1 MQNLVTFNND
11 LKEVTTTTLKVAEV
25 FGKKHDNVMKAVNKL
40 LGNIRGIDD
49 FNQVKNDLVKNN
61 EMSKQFKFG
70 IATYLDNGRQYNH
83 YILNKEAFYLLVMGF
98 TGKKALQFKME
109 FIRAFNEMEKALK
122 AKNSLPVAQVDMK
135 AIGGMVKKCCA
146 VAVREELTKALSD
159 DFETQNWL
167 EIMSRGLK
175 MRTDNLVK
183 QRHADLISENEELK
197 LRLNNIKLLAN

>member
-1 MQNLVTFNND
+1 MSNELVFKSQKIEPIIINKQPYVRGQQIAVALNYKRADIINQIYNAHADEFTSDMTLLTEVETKGGKQVMRVFSLRGCHLLAMFSKTPIAKEFRKWILDLIDHHNQNL
-11 LKEVTTTTLKVAEV
+11 
-25 FGKKHDNVMKAVNKL
+25 
-40 LGNIRGIDD
+40 
-49 FNQVKNDLVKNN
+49 
-61 EMSKQFKFG
+61 
-70 IATYLDNGRQYNH
+70 
-83 YILNKEAFYLLVMGF
+83 
-98 TGKKALQFKME
+98 
-109 FIRAFNEMEKALK
+109 
-122 AKNSLPVAQVDMK
+122 SLPVAQVDMK

-167 EIMSRGLK
+167 EIMSPGLK